1 MRNNRALAWNTA
13 VCFLFLAVVGV
24 IFLLVWNFNRKA
36 DPRELLI
43 FSAETHAPDY
53 PVSLVVLARNA
64 KTETGIRGEKVRLFV
79 NDREID
85 PVKTGTDGTALVHIR
100 KHQKTN
106 FDLTARWG
114 ECVVKQEIYV
124 GNYHFKPRKATY
136 AKKAAEKQVQIKT
149 DKTFYAPGDAINAQ
163 VKVPLPAKTMCKVSC
178 SLIFRVTDR
187 RNKSMFSSSIKVLKE
202 ISYQTLKKA
211 PDANGILNFK
221 IKLPKTFK
229 GIDFD
234 KEDSVCHLKIES
246 TGKTKLAVSQKLKV
260 TTRPVRIRYFD
271 DCNDRY
277 YFLVTDAVG
286 KALDVEFKVAGK
298 DYKTD
303 KNGLALITSPT
314 TKFDFSSKVPGFGK
328 VWKRMGGREYQIF
341 KLTTDKFI
349 YNPGDKVTLDVY
361 ARNAERGWVNIVTN
375 DGSIKIEP
383 IEITDGKGTLK
394 FYIPADL
401 KGLLGFSVYGITPKS
416 NLLSFFDEVR
426 GRIVVQ
432 SGISG
437 EDCYFSSPHEIILA
451 RLGLPEKNIYEY
463 TSYYWVNSV
472 FKKSS
477 LSYDSRKSELKYS
490 KEKIAKYTILP
501 TLIVLF
507 SVFLLLLYFFA
518 RLWFYPPH
526 GNYAFVV
533 PAGIKIK
540 ALNNAIFAIAGVV
553 IMLVSYAFATNVID
567 ARYLRGITISAF
579 SNPVVLICNIIY
591 WGMLLVLIWRS
602 FRLRNLLLK
611 VGLKE
616 NGEKLKRSIFLL
628 PYLFV
633 VFLLFEHTYWFGY
646 GYVKHVDWLWVFFF
660 SFQALAVIWLFCAW
674 GINSFLYTREEY
686 DSMVKYKAA
695 DEYCRKHSI
704 KSGMGDGLGVYPR
717 SAFKIWVMGGL
728 VYWGLPF
735 MVYFGIFL
743 VVIALFLPLFRIIEK
758 LG

>member
-43 FSAETHAPDY
+43 FSGEIHAPDY

-85 PVKTGTDGTALVHIR
+85 PVKTGPDGTALVHIR

-149 DKTFYAPGDAINAQ
+149 DKTFYAPGDTINTQ

-221 IKLPKTFK
+221 IKLPKAFK

-303 KNGLALITSPT
+303 KNGLALITSPIT
-314 TKFDFSSKVPGFGK
+314 NFDVSSKVPGFGK
-328 VWKRMGGREYQIF
+328 VYKRMGKREYKSF
-341 KLTTDKFI
+341 KLNTDKFI
-349 YNPGDKVTLDVY
+349 YSPGDKVKLDVY
-361 ARNAERGWVNIVTN
+361 ARNAKRGWVNIASK
-375 DGSIKIEP
+375 DGSIKLAP
-383 IEITDGKGTLK
+383 IEITDGKGTLE
-394 FYIPADL
+394 FDIPAKL
-401 KGLLGFSVYGITPKS
+401 KGLLWFSVYEIAPESKK
-416 NLLSFFDEVR
+416 LSFFHA
-426 GRIVVQ
+426 GGGQIVVQ

-437 EDCYFSSPHEIILA
+437 EDCYFSSPQEIILA
-451 RLGLPEKNIYEY
+451 RLGTPKNSAYKAAER
-463 TSYYWVNSV
+463 YWGAWVE
-472 FKKSS
+472 KKSS

-490 KEKIAKYTILP
+490 KEKIAKYTILS

-526 GNYAFVV
+526 GSFAFVV

-567 ARYLRGITISAF
+567 ARYLRGVTISAF
-579 SNPVVLICNIIY
+579 SNPVVLVCNIVY

-616 NGEKLKRSIFLL
+616 NGEKFKRSIFLL

-743 VVIALFLPLFRIIEK
+743 VIIALFMPLCRIVEK